1 MFENGIIKINKNKYI
16 KILKIKPIN
25 YNLKTQLEKE
35 SILNSYKVFLKACNF
50 DIQILIQSKK
60 EDLGQHIN
68 NLKENP
74 ENKKKQ
80 EYLNQYI
87 KFIQEKNNT
96 NKSVSKNTYLILK
109 MEIKNN
115 SDNYEEN
122 IFQELKDRYF
132 KVKDNLSRCGNDV
145 FECSKDECI
154 EILFSFFNI
163 KKYLEK

>member
-1 MFENGIIKINKNKYI
+1 M
-16 KILKIKPIN
+16 
-25 YNLKTQLEKE
+25 EKE

-60 EDLGQHIN
+60 EDLGQHIK

-74 ENKKKQ
+74 QNKKNQ